1 MEKEEQEEEE
11 EEEEEEEKEK
21 EGEGRI
27 VLGRRLTGMC
37 RVRQEV
43 SDACFPLCFSITR
56 LSCEDIE

>member
-1 MEKEEQEEEE
+1 MEEE

-37 RVRQEV
+37 RVRQEG